1 MPRGRQSTCSEA
13 GRGDRPDAEASMSV
27 EIHYLFH
34 GEPRAKTFEMAGGT
48 CSPGS
53 AARHLIELHFADAE
67 NSLAMPGPDD
77 SDAQLLEHAEVFG
90 ISDIRISRS

>member
-1 MPRGRQSTCSEA
+1 
-13 GRGDRPDAEASMSV
+13 MSV